1 MQDFAHEGELQKST
15 IQTTTFCTKEN
26 NFHRAHTKKHEL
38 EHDFC
43 TEGNTK
49 EHDLEH
55 DFCTEGNT
63 KEHDLEHDFCTE
75 ENIKEHDL
83 EHNFCTKEHG
93 KMNEFP
99 CAPFEEVF
107 IGNQFSDCYRG

>member
-55 DFCTEGNT
+55 DFCTEGSTN
-63 KEHDLEHDFCTE
+63 EHDLEHDFCTE
-75 ENIKEHDL
+75 GGTNEHDL
-83 EHNFCTKEHG
+83 EHDFCT
-93 KMNEFP
+93 
-99 CAPFEEVF
+99 
-107 IGNQFSDCYRG
+107 